1 MYLLIS
7 TENNSYF
14 SVAVGSV
21 KIEKLK
27 TIQKPY
33 KQSELLL
40 KTIVG
45 LVKKK
50 KIDGVM
56 AVEGPGGFSA
66 LRIGIATANALAFS
80 YKIPVVGVKLKKTW
94 LKLSEEEKIEK
105 VWQFGIK
112 ELKDAEVGKWLIP
125 FYDKEPNIT

>member
-7 TENNSYF
+7 TENNSHF
-14 SVAVGSV
+14 SVAIGNS
-21 KIEKLK
+21 KIDKLK
-27 TIQKPY
+27 TVNKPF

-40 KTIVG
+40 KTIVS

-50 KIDGVM
+50 KIHGVM

-94 LKLSEEEKIEK
+94 LKLSEVEKIEK
-105 VWQFGIK
+105 VWQAGIK
-112 ELKDAEVGKWLIP
+112 EIKTAEVGKWLVP

>member
-7 TENNSYF
+7 TEDNGYF
-14 SVAVGSV
+14 SVAVGEE
-21 KIEKLK
+21 KIKKLK
-27 TIQKPY
+27 TVNKPY

-40 KTIVG
+40 KTIVS

-50 KIDGVM
+50 GLDGVM

-80 YKIPVVGVKLKKTW
+80 YKIPVVGVKLKKSW
-94 LKLSEEEKIEK
+94 LKLEEEEKIEK
-105 VWQFGIK
+105 VWKSGIK
-112 ELKDAEVGKWLIP
+112 EFKTAKVGKWLVP

>member
-7 TENNSYF
+7 TENNSHF
-14 SVAVGSV
+14 SLAVGAS
-21 KIEKLK
+21 KIEKVK
-27 TIQKPY
+27 TIEKPY

-50 KIDGVM
+50 KIDGII
-56 AVEGPGGFSA
+56 AIEGPGGFSA

-94 LKLSEEEKIEK
+94 LKLSEEEKVEK
-105 VWQFGIK
+105 VWQSGLK
-112 ELKDAEVGKWLIP
+112 ELKTAEVGKWLVP

>member
-7 TENNSYF
+7 TEDNSRF
-14 SVAVGSV
+14 SVAFGDL

-27 TIQKPY
+27 TIEKPY

-50 KIDGVM
+50 KLEGVM
-56 AVEGPGGFSA
+56 VVEGPGGFSA
-66 LRIGIATANALAFS
+66 LRIGIATGNALAFS
-80 YKIPVVGVKLKKTW
+80 YKIPIVGIKLKKSW
-94 LKLSEEEKIEK
+94 LKLSEEEKMEK
-105 VWQFGIK
+105 IWTVGVK
-112 ELKDAEVGKWLIP
+112 EFKTAKIGKSLIP